1 MAALHTI
8 TNIELISKYMG
19 IEQGNKGESDSL
31 IRKCTEFSS
40 KQNKDN
46 ILMLFIT
53 IGLLGND
60 QSRPPALIYHKE
72 IINIRDQTQLLA
84 VLFMFNCI
92 SAILPR
98 IDPQDHTPCT

>member
-53 IGLLGND
+53 NGLLMIKAGRTVV
-60 QSRPPALIYHKE
+60 SHAS
-72 IINIRDQTQLLA
+72 
-84 VLFMFNCI
+84 I
-92 SAILPR
+92 SFLKS
-98 IDPQDHTPCT
+98 